1 MTWPPKSRA
10 LKSPRKPRRRNASPE
25 AGFQKTVTAYLER
38 ALPPEAGVF
47 WSATMNG
54 VRVSLGVRAT
64 LRDQGLRPGVFDF
77 VFIPLVGPDAGHTFW
92 LELKAPKGRL
102 TDEQS
107 TLMDVLYP
115 AGRGAQARTLEQVC
129 AALVAWGFPIRA
141 YV

>member
-1 MTWPPKSRA
+1 MTWPPKPRA
-10 LKSPRKPRRRNASPE
+10 LKPPLKPRRRNASPE
-25 AGFQKTVTAYLER
+25 ADFQKTVTAYLER
-38 ALPPEAGVF
+38 ALPSEAGVF

-64 LRDQGLRPGVFDF
+64 LREQGLRPGVFDF
-77 VFIPLVGPDAGHTFW
+77 VFIPLVGPSAGQTFW

-102 TDEQS
+102 TEEQS
-107 TLMDVLYP
+107 ALMDVLYP

>member
-1 MTWPPKSRA
+1 MTWPPKPRA
-10 LKSPRKPRRRNASPE
+10 LKPPRKPRRRNASPE
-25 AGFQKTVTAYLER
+25 ADFQKTVTAYLER

-64 LRDQGLRPGVFDF
+64 LRAQGLRPGVFDF
-77 VFIPLVGPDAGHTFW
+77 VFIPLVGPMAGQTFW

-102 TDEQS
+102 TDEQAV
-107 TLMDVLYP
+107 LMDVLYP

-129 AALVAWGFPIRA
+129 AALVAWSFPIRA

>member
-1 MTWPPKSRA
+1 MTWPPKPRA
-10 LKSPRKPRRRNASPE
+10 LKPPRKPRRRNASPE
-25 AGFQKTVTAYLER
+25 ADFQKTVTAYLER
-38 ALPPEAGVF
+38 ALPPGAGVF

-77 VFIPLVGPDAGHTFW
+77 VFIPLVGPSAGQTFW

-102 TDEQS
+102 TDEQAV
-107 TLMDVLYP
+107 LMDVLYP

-129 AALVAWGFPIRA
+129 AALVAWSFPIRA